1 MVSAK
6 YEKLT
11 GHVPCNMGRGQM
23 ETLQSAEDLELGKV
37 EEGFQE
43 EPGICMDGRFQL
55 AGCEGR
61 VPKIWVSGC
70 DD

>member
-43 EPGICMDGRFQL
+43 ELLTGKGLR
-55 AGCEGR
+55 E
-61 VPKIWVSGC
+61 
-70 DD
+70 